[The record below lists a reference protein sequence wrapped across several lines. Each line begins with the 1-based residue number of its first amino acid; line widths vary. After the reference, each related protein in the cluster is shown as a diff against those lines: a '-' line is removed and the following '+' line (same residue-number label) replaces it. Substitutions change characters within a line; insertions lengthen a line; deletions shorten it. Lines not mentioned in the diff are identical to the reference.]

1 MARNTAGSAAKALLP
16 WCLHFSARR
25 WLGRSEVQYI
35 SESVKCHGEN
45 LCQAGEGVPGR
56 GAAKGRDGSSVH
68 RAVREGVIGSC

>member
-1 MARNTAGSAAKALLP
+1 M
-16 WCLHFSARR
+16 
-25 WLGRSEVQYI
+25 QYI

-45 LCQAGEGVPGR
+45 VCQAGEEGVPGR